1 MAEVENKMDGRVDE
15 TLEPVSH
22 ASSVEQAKRSSGKQ
36 NLSMEH
42 NAPANFSTDE
52 SSAPSQDVLY
62 AAGVGLRPDDPSLP
76 CLTLRMWVIGIGFCL
91 VGSGVN
97 TLYTFRFPSISLSQS
112 AIQFLAYPVGK
123 AWELVVPDWGFAVGG
138 RHFSLSPGP
147 FNYKENILI
156 YIMANLSFLTR
167 LSADVLTEQRV
178 FYGLKAGWG
187 FELTMTLATILFG
200 FALAGLGRSLVVEPP
215 SLLWPGVLGNTALNA
230 ALHPSRK
237 EEETETKWK
246 TSRYRF
252 FMLAFVASFCWY
264 WFPDFVFPALGYF
277 TWVCWIAPQNAVV
290 NQVFG
295 MKSGI
300 GLFPFTFDWSQIA
313 YIGSPLVVPT
323 WAILN
328 VLASLVF
335 WIYIV
340 SPALYYSNTWSSAY
354 LPIQS
359 NSIYDNLG
367 KTYNVSRV
375 INKADDFSFNEAEYA
390 AYSDVYLPVTYA
402 LNTFGLSFAT
412 ISSLFVWLFLE
423 KRRNIVNS
431 FHASP
436 ILSLFGRKTVSRPNP
451 QPLYKTVPSRWY
463 WIAAIIA
470 LGFGIFASEYY
481 PVQLRWYGV
490 ILAFAVSAVFFI
502 PLAWVYAT
510 TNMKI
515 QIDIFCRIVAG
526 HIWEGKVLANIWFF
540 NLGYISGIKGLAFA
554 QDLKLG
560 IYCNIPPRHLF
571 LVQSVGLA
579 IGSLGQVSVLN
590 WALDHILGIC
600 TASAPN
606 GFTCPFSRTH
616 FNTSMVWGA
625 LGPRRFF
632 AEGALYRNLLWF
644 FLVGAVLPV
653 VVYGL
658 RKRLF
663 PNATWLKKIHV
674 PLFLGGL
681 NYIPPASGTNYG
693 SWAIVGLVFG
703 LFFKSRHKTWW
714 RRYNFVLSSALD
726 CSVAIAGIVIFFAL
740 FYTGA
745 SKNFKW
751 WGTDVYKNTCDWNS
765 CSYLTRPGKQAA

>member
-1 MAEVENKMDGRVDE
+1 MASLEGNRKAVNETVVDE
-15 TLEPVSH
+15 PEPVSPTNTIEE
-22 ASSVEQAKRSSGKQ
+22 VKRSS
-36 NLSMEH
+36 
-42 NAPANFSTDE
+42 DE

-76 CLTLRMWVIGIGFCL
+76 CLTLRMWIIGIGFCL
-91 VGSGVN
+91 LGSGVN
-97 TLYTFRFPSISLSQS
+97 TLYTFRFPSITLSQS
-112 AIQFLAYPVGK
+112 AIQFLAYPVGM
-123 AWELVVPDWGFAVGG
+123 AWEFVVPDWGFNVRGN
-138 RHFSLSPGP
+138 RYSLNPGP

-178 FYGLKAGWG
+178 FYGYEAGWG
-187 FELTMTLATILFG
+187 FELTVTLATILFG
-200 FALAGLGRSLVVEPP
+200 FALAGLCRSLVVEPIG
-215 SLLWPGVLGNTALNA
+215 LLWPGVLGNTALNA
-230 ALHPSRK
+230 ALHSSRK
-237 EEETETKWK
+237 EDEEETKW
-246 TSRYRF
+246 TASRYKF
-252 FMLAFVASFCWY
+252 FMFASVASFCWY
-264 WFPDFVFPALGYF
+264 WFPDFIFPALGYF
-277 TWVCWIAPQNAVV
+277 TWVCWIAPNNAVV

-300 GLFPFTFDWSQIA
+300 GLLPFTFDWSQIA

-335 WIYIV
+335 WIYII
-340 SPALYYSNTWSSAY
+340 SPALYYSNTWESAY
-354 LPIQS
+354 YPIQS
-359 NSIYDNLG
+359 NSIYDKNG

-375 INKADDFSFNEAEYA
+375 IDKKHGFTFNDTKYE
-390 AYSDVYLPVTYA
+390 AYSDIYLPVTYA
-402 LNTFGLSFAT
+402 LNTFGLCFAT
-412 ISSLFVWLFLE
+412 IASLFVWLFLE
-423 KRRNIVNS
+423 KRRSIAAA
-431 FHASP
+431 FRASP
-436 ILSLFGRKTVSRPNP
+436 LPALFGRKVVLRDNP
-451 QPLYKTVPSRWY
+451 QPLYGAVPIFWY
-463 WIAAIIA
+463 WTVAALA
-470 LGFGIFASEYY
+470 LGFGIFACEFY

-490 ILAFAVSAVFFI
+490 ILSFVVSAVFFI

-526 HIWEGKVLANIWFF
+526 YIWEGKVLANIWFF

-560 IYCNIPPRHLF
+560 IYCNIPPRQLF
-571 LVQSVGLA
+571 LVQAVGLV

-590 WALDHILGIC
+590 WALNHIPDIC
-600 TASAPN
+600 STTAPN

-625 LGPRRFF
+625 VGPRRFF
-632 AEGALYRNLLWF
+632 AEGAMYHNLLWF

-653 VVYGL
+653 IVHVL
-658 RKRLF
+658 RKKVF
-663 PNATWLKKIHV
+663 PNATWLKKVHV
-674 PLFLGGL
+674 PLFLGAL

-693 SWAIVGLVFG
+693 SWAIVGLLFG
-703 LFFKSRHKTWW
+703 LLIKRRQRDWW

-745 SKNFKW
+745 SKKFSW
-751 WGTDVYKNTCDWNS
+751 WGTDVYKNTCDWKS
-765 CSYLTRPGKQAA
+765 CTYLERSTTKSA